1 MAKTNFTKRVIETV
15 AVPANG
21 SVFFQD
27 SGVAGLGLRVWANG
41 KKFYFWSR
49 RVNRTLQYVALGDC
63 TSTTLDEARAA
74 ATKRNAQ
81 VDEWRRN
88 GFVGSAPW
96 AAPPAL
102 TLNQLIE
109 EYKSRYVDS
118 NLRKPKRTRQIIKS
132 QMETHCGELR
142 NRNLSQIT
150 KSEVIALRE
159 QVHKVSGKYAS
170 NRLIETLRA
179 AVNWGIEVDLWAGG
193 NPFADIAKFK
203 ENSRERFLQPDEF
216 ARLKAAL
223 DSPATSDDLRDFT
236 RLALFTGA
244 RKSDILSMNWK
255 DIDVKRRVWLVPVPK
270 VTPYYIALA
279 PEAVTILE
287 ERLKRAASDEQPSS
301 WVFPNPDSSTGHLMD
316 LKKAWAKMLG
326 VAKIENLWIHDLRR
340 TLGSV
345 QAEAGTSLVIIG
357 KSLGHQNPSSTSV
370 YARLQ
375 LESVRK
381 SVEGAVSLMS
391 KSMEAKPVAQLP
403 APAKRKAAQE

>member
-49 RVNRTLQYVALGDC
+49 RVNKRLEYVALGDA

-74 ATKRNAQ
+74 AGKRNTML
-81 VDEWRRN
+81 DDWKRN

-109 EYKSRYVDS
+109 EYKSRYVDA

-132 QMETHCGELR
+132 QMDTHCGKLR
-142 NRNLSQIT
+142 DRNLSQIT
-150 KSEVIALRE
+150 RSEAIALRE

-179 AVNWGIEVDLWAGG
+179 AVNWGIEVDLVKGT

-216 ARLKAAL
+216 ARLKFAL
-223 DSPATSDDLRDFT
+223 DSPETSDDLRVISCGWLCT
-236 RLALFTGA
+236 LA
-244 RKSDILSMNWK
+244 RE
-255 DIDVKRRVWLVPVPK
+255 K
-270 VTPYYIALA
+270 VTFW
-279 PEAVTILE
+279 
-287 ERLKRAASDEQPSS
+287 R
-301 WVFPNPDSSTGHLMD
+301 
-316 LKKAWAKMLG
+316 
-326 VAKIENLWIHDLRR
+326 
-340 TLGSV
+340 
-345 QAEAGTSLVIIG
+345 
-357 KSLGHQNPSSTSV
+357 
-370 YARLQ
+370 
-375 LESVRK
+375 
-381 SVEGAVSLMS
+381 
-391 KSMEAKPVAQLP
+391 
-403 APAKRKAAQE
+403 